1 MNPRHGAPKSAA
13 PAACSRASSAPNP
26 NAADGVARPGG
37 IIEMTSAVPVTASTS
52 GTGTA
57 SASASQR
64 RPFASA
70 ANAAPISA
78 GAACS
83 CVGHLGE
90 RALAAG
96 QRDHQV
102 LIAVL
107 GADDARL
114 AHGQAGLPRD
124 PARDGRGHPAVLSSR
139 ASRAAITGAAA
150 PSRSST
156 WPNSSGPP
164 PHGSGMSRV
173 PVSVSPPTSPNSRIR
188 SVSSPGPGH
197 PPQVGE
203 VARVHGQDQ
212 VIPG

>member
-1 MNPRHGAPKSAA
+1 MNPRHGAPKPAA

-64 RPFASA
+64 RPLASA

-78 GAACS
+78 GDACS
-83 CVGHLGE
+83 SDGHLGE
-90 RALAAG
+90 RALPASQG
-96 QRDHQV
+96 DHQV

-124 PARDGRGHPAVLSSR
+124 PARDGCVHPAVLSRR
-139 ASRAAITGAAA
+139 ASRGDDRRGRAEQVEHPAELVRAAA
-150 PSRSST
+150 PRI
-156 WPNSSGPP
+156 GD
-164 PHGSGMSRV
+164 V
-173 PVSVSPPTSPNSRIR
+173 PCPVIGQHAYLAEQPDPGGVLAL
-188 SVSSPGPGH
+188 SPGHSPK
-197 PPQVGE
+197 VRE
-203 VARVHGQDQ
+203 VPRVHGEDQ